1 MSAIKR
7 TREILPEVT
16 ATSKDCRRKAAEDA
30 CPLQG
35 DDRESSFRYAKRN
48 LWLPRDGTFGAVA
61 LDFKRDS
68 MRDRCA
74 SESDVHRRA
83 RMRKRE

>member
-1 MSAIKR
+1 
-7 TREILPEVT
+7 
-16 ATSKDCRRKAAEDA
+16 
-30 CPLQG
+30 
-35 DDRESSFRYAKRN
+35 
-48 LWLPRDGTFGAVA
+48 